1 MKGNDAGCE
10 AATCYRQYHQQLSCV
25 EEAEDEGA
33 DEAGTAEQ
41 YHRYDVELLRG
52 YLGINLC
59 HAFLHQDA
67 GAILDD
73 EGPAHNLCAHIEE
86 LGEYAFTIVRH
97 AEDAAKGRHEV
108 DLVVF
113 LAVLRHLGKQDDEED
128 GEDDQTD
135 NQVWIDQYRKV
146 VFLDCLKLAIR
157 EIGAPRRIKRVEFG
171 LDEVHRHIHTEQRT
185 HRVERLRQVQS
196 ACSRLFGSHRQNVR
210 VARCLQKG
218 ESAGKDEVGEEEW
231 IIFAHHLCW
240 IEEECTEGIES

>member
-10 AATCYRQYHQQLSCV
+10 AATCYRQYHQQLSSV

-52 YLGINLC
+52 DLGINLC

-67 GAILDD
+67 GTILDD

-97 AEDAAKGRHEV
+97 AEDAAQGRHEV
-108 DLVVF
+108 DLVVL

-128 GEDDQTD
+128 GEDNQTD

-146 VFLDCLKLAIR
+146 VFLDSLKLAVR
-157 EIGAPRRIKRVEFG
+157 EIGAPSRIKWVEFC
-171 LDEVHRHIHTEQRT
+171 LDEVHCHIHTQQRT

-196 ACSRLFGSHRQNVR
+196 ACSRLFGSHREYVR
-210 VARCLQKG
+210 IARCLQKG
-218 ESAGKDEVGEEEW
+218 ESAGQDEVGEEEW
-231 IIFAHHLCW
+231 IVFAHHLCR
-240 IEEECTEGIES
+240 IEEECAEGIES